1 MGYKTG
7 YFAKLNKYLEAGYFP
22 VSIARFNPK
31 GIKLMQWVR
40 IAPSQDILSDYKSG
54 RIDTVEYELKYT
66 LQLQNTDIMKDWNY
80 LMDVVARLEKPYKG
94 IVFVCYE
101 KSDDFCH
108 RHIFADYM
116 RTHFNID
123 IEELII

>member
-1 MGYKTG
+1 MFEIVEK
-7 YFAKLNKYLEAGYFP
+7 
-22 VSIARFNPK
+22 VSK
-31 GIKLMQWVR
+31 
-40 IAPSQDILSDYKSG
+40 
-54 RIDTVEYELKYT
+54 
-66 LQLQNTDIMKDWNY
+66 NT
-80 LMDVVARLEKPYKG
+80 YKG

>member
-1 MGYKTG
+1 
-7 YFAKLNKYLEAGYFP
+7 
-22 VSIARFNPK
+22 
-31 GIKLMQWVR
+31 
-40 IAPSQDILSDYKSG
+40 
-54 RIDTVEYELKYT
+54 
-66 LQLQNTDIMKDWNY
+66 
-80 LMDVVARLEKPYKG
+80 MDVVARLEKPYKG